1 MWRCPARGAGFRF
14 FGAFCGG
21 GRRIPGVGLEPCP
34 PDLAVVILPLLRS
47 TVNANVTVERQQITT
62 VSAPASFRLLE
73 ECYTM
78 NDPFTPQR
86 DTFLILGSHCCLC
99 NTVVCVGQE
108 INTTKTGT
116 DGSIYQ
122 NYCTA
127 EKVMYRYLKSHKSET
142 FHKPTSHPV
151 LLANQ
156 WKYSVKGR

>member
-99 NTVVCVGQE
+99 NTVVCVGQ
-108 INTTKTGT
+108 NLVSRFLDPRG
-116 DGSIYQ
+116 
-122 NYCTA
+122 
-127 EKVMYRYLKSHKSET
+127 L
-142 FHKPTSHPV
+142 
-151 LLANQ
+151 
-156 WKYSVKGR
+156 

>member
-1 MWRCPARGAGFRF
+1 MQSVEDPEPKGMFECSLCRLKAPYSYYGQKPPNARSL
-14 FGAFCGG
+14 
-21 GRRIPGVGLEPCP
+21 V
-34 PDLAVVILPLLRS
+34 
-47 TVNANVTVERQQITT
+47 
-62 VSAPASFRLLE
+62 LLE

-127 EKVMYRYLKSHKSET
+127 EKVMYRISFQGSWIPEDYECSVRRLKAKI
-142 FHKPTSHPV
+142 
-151 LLANQ
+151 
-156 WKYSVKGR
+156 KGFLHTKEYGEKWHWDEFNWNSGEW